1 MSFTPIDIGSFWL
14 PRQTSTLAPEVDAGF
29 YLVYWVSV
37 GFFVLV
43 IGSMSYFAVRYR
55 RRQEGE
61 KTSTVDHSTVLEVV
75 WTTIPALMLIGLF
88 AVGLKGYASAQV
100 APAEALEVQVTGEKW
115 LWTFT
120 YPNGTTTVNELGVPR
135 DRPVRLVMSSKDIVH
150 SFFVPEFRIKQDV
163 VPGQYTTTWFEATES
178 KEVVIL
184 CAEYCGTGHS
194 DMLAKVIVMDDP
206 VYRDW
211 LDKGGGAGD
220 LPPAELGKKLF
231 TSRSC
236 ATCHSLDGSRL
247 QGPSLKGLFGR
258 SEDIEGGASVK
269 VDENYFRESVLNPG
283 AKVVRGY
290 QASMPTFQGLLKDKE
305 IDALIAYLKTLD

>member
-1 MSFTPIDIGSFWL
+1 
-14 PRQTSTLAPEVDAGF
+14 
-29 YLVYWVSV
+29 
-37 GFFVLV
+37 
-43 IGSMSYFAVRYR
+43 
-55 RRQEGE
+55 
-61 KTSTVDHSTVLEVV
+61 
-75 WTTIPALMLIGLF
+75 
-88 AVGLKGYASAQV
+88 
-100 APAEALEVQVTGEKW
+100 
-115 LWTFT
+115 
-120 YPNGTTTVNELGVPR
+120 
-135 DRPVRLVMSSKDIVH
+135 MSSKDIVH

-194 DMLAKVIVMDDP
+194 DMLAKVIVMDGP
-206 VYRDW
+206 VYKDW

-236 ATCHSLDGSRL
+236 ATCHSIDGSRL

-258 SEDIEGGASVK
+258 TEDIEGGASVK

-305 IDALIAYLKTLD
+305 IDALIAYLKTVN